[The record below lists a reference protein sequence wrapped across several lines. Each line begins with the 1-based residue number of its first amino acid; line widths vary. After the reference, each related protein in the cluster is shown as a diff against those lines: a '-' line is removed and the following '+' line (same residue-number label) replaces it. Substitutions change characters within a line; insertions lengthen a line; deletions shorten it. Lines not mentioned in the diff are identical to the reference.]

1 MPLDVWAK
9 LGQGIVF
16 ISSVCGAVMAIE
28 KFVKW
33 MRSRTTIAK
42 LQEKVEEHSFYLE
55 NDNKRIKGLEVK
67 LEDSKKDREEIHE
80 VNRLTLTAVQALLK
94 SNLEGGNNREGMKSA
109 SDDIQKF
116 LNNLIG

>member
-1 MPLDVWAK
+1 MAIDVWAK
-9 LGQGIVF
+9 IGQAIVF
-16 ISSVCGAVMAIE
+16 ISSVCGAIMAIE

-33 MRSRTTIAK
+33 MQSKTTIAK
-42 LQEKVEEHSFYLE
+42 LKETIEEHTFYLE
-55 NDNKRIKGLEVK
+55 NDNKRIKSLELK